1 MSLKGTAERVRRP
14 FQAEKRAKIRTQLH
28 KSVCRAILHWWRVDS
43 KECGVG
49 RGEGGGGRLCR
60 PVALLRTLGFYSVC
74 MGATG
79 CLTTEEDTVICYIL
93 DELLCKVNLK
103 RYLVWSQ
110 E

>member
-1 MSLKGTAERVRRP
+1 M
-14 FQAEKRAKIRTQLH
+14 
-28 KSVCRAILHWWRVDS
+28 
-43 KECGVG
+43 G